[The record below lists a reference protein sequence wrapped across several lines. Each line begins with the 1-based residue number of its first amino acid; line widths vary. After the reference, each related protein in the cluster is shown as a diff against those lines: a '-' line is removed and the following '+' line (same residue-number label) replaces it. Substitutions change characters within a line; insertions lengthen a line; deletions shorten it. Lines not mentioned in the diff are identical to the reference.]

1 MEEPDLGRWTELFQ
15 EKGREWTC
23 QARVTGTN
31 PRRLKS
37 KEFVKRA
44 NEATKGG
51 ENFILKKELGRQQR
65 TREEF

>member
-1 MEEPDLGRWTELFQ
+1 M
-15 EKGREWTC
+15 
-23 QARVTGTN
+23 TGTN